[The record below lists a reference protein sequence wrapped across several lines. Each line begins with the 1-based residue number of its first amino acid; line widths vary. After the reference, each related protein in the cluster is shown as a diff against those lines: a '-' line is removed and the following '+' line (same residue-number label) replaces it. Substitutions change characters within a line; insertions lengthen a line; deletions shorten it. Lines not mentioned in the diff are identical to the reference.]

1 MRIFIYKVIFL
12 SFSIFALYQATVG
25 VTIKNIQKKIFSVY
39 DEENANLVKNKIRKE
54 IKKSLEKDR
63 IISKSDAELINK
75 FLKKIIYEINNP

>member
-12 SFSIFALYQATVG
+12 SFSIFALYHATVG

-39 DEENANLVKNKIRKE
+39 DEENANLVKNKLRKE
-54 IKKSLEKDR
+54 IKKGLNKDR